1 LIEKDK
7 ALFKTDIDNY
17 RKILNHHRRAC
28 DEPEGSVVNDQ
39 KENKEDLYKR
49 KFVIN
54 PENFKSITY
63 KYNDKFLNT
72 GPKKEK
78 ETINL

>member
-1 LIEKDK
+1 MIEKDK

-17 RKILNHHRRAC
+17 RKMLN
-28 DEPEGSVVNDQ
+28 VINDQ

-54 PENFKSITY
+54 PENFQSITY